1 MRNYSIDSIKF
12 FAAFAVVIIH
22 TQPFRE
28 LDGDICQMLYLVI
41 RILCSFAVPFFF
53 TSMGYLF
60 YKKISILENKSTYV
74 VSYLK
79 KICKYLIITV
89 VIYIIYNL
97 LKLLLS
103 SNPLLYIKDFIND
116 ITKISNIYYGID
128 SGGMFHLWY
137 LLIPLYILPIIYLFR
152 NRINLITSIFLILN
166 IIGIFLQIKGVG
178 INVRDALFYGGFY
191 ISLGCFV
198 CKYENEIKDKI
209 CNISAILLLCILV
222 AFNILQ
228 ISESILFGRLTYS
241 FSTIF
246 ITFILFAIIL
256 KNNNIL
262 QDSIINKIGSESLG
276 IYLIHPMIIDIAY
289 LAIYRLNMNYISNSI
304 IWQILLTPIVFITS
318 YGVYLIVNN
327 SYSRIVNTLLK
338 SINLHK

>member
-12 FAAFAVVIIH
+12 FAAFAVVTIH

-28 LDGDICQMLYLVI
+28 LDGDIYQMLYLVI

-60 YKKISILENKSTYV
+60 YKKISVLENKSTYLI
-74 VSYLK
+74 SYLK
-79 KICKYLIITV
+79 KICKYLIVTAI
-89 VIYIIYNL
+89 IYTIYNL

-152 NRINLITSIFLILN
+152 NRINLITSIFLVFN
-166 IIGIFLQIKGVG
+166 IIGIFLQIKGVD

-191 ISLGCFV
+191 ISLGCLFG
-198 CKYENEIKDKI
+198 KYENEIKDKL
-209 CNISAILLLCILV
+209 CNISVISLLCILV

-228 ISESILFGRLTYS
+228 ISESLLFGRLTYS
-241 FSTIF
+241 FGTIF

-276 IYLIHPMIIDIAY
+276 IYLIHPMIIGIAY
-289 LAIYRLNMNYISNSI
+289 LAIYLLNMNYISNTI
-304 IWQILLTPIVFITS
+304 IWQILLTPIVFVTS
-318 YGVYLIVNN
+318 YGIYIILQKI
-327 SYSRIVNTLLK
+327 I
-338 SINLHK
+338 HKK